1 MRDTAKQLRQAV
13 YQCMAGQIGYP
24 DPTYPEDTILLKF
37 YDEKKLVSVTEK
49 IFALLSTQQETLT
62 DENDCTWITR
72 SSIDIEIYHKTG
84 SEVSKDV
91 IDDLSNAILVRLMP
105 TPQTTNIIDPSNL
118 QFCNHKVD
126 SIISRNISLS
136 ETESVLEK
144 IIRFSVQIIQQT

>member
-1 MRDTAKQLRQAV
+1 MLN
-13 YQCMAGQIGYP
+13 I
-24 DPTYPEDTILLKF
+24 TYPTGPMTLATLAF
-37 YDEKKLVSVTEK
+37 YDEKKSVLASDK

-72 SSIDIEIYHKTG
+72 SSIDIEIYQKTG
-84 SEVSKDV
+84 SEVSKDL

-118 QFCNHKVD
+118 QFCNHRID

>member
-1 MRDTAKQLRQAV
+1 MRDTAKQLRQAIFTCLNGV
-13 YQCMAGQIGYP
+13 ISVP
-24 DPTYPEDTILLKF
+24 I
-37 YDEKKLVSVTEK
+37 YDEKKLVSSSVKT
-49 IFALLSTQQETLT
+49 FVLLSTQQEILT
-62 DENDCTWITR
+62 EENDCTWITR

-84 SEVSKDV
+84 SEVSKDL

>member
-13 YQCMAGQIGYP
+13 YQCLNHQVQYFIPPNELADLPI
-24 DPTYPEDTILLKF
+24 
-37 YDEKKLVSVTEK
+37 YDEKKLVSAANK
-49 IFALLSTQQETLT
+49 IFCLLSTQQETLT

-72 SSIDIEIYHKTG
+72 SSIDIEIYQKTG
-84 SEVSKDV
+84 SEVSKDL

-118 QFCNHKVD
+118 QFCNHRID
-126 SIISRNISLS
+126 SIISHNISLS

>member
-13 YQCMAGQIGYP
+13 YQCLVLNI
-24 DPTYPEDTILLKF
+24 TYPTGPMTLATLAF
-37 YDEKKLVSVTEK
+37 YDEKKSVLASDK

-72 SSIDIEIYHKTG
+72 SSIDIEIYQKTG
-84 SEVSKDV
+84 SEVSKDL

-118 QFCNHKVD
+118 QFCNHRID

>member
-13 YQCMAGQIGYP
+13 YQCLVLNI
-24 DPTYPEDTILLKF
+24 TYPTGPMTLATLAF
-37 YDEKKLVSVTEK
+37 YDEKKSVLASDK

-72 SSIDIEIYHKTG
+72 SSIDIEIYQKTG
-84 SEVSKDV
+84 SEVSKDL

-118 QFCNHKVD
+118 QFCNHRID

-144 IIRFSVQIIQQT
+144 IIRFSVQIIQQK